1 MHARDSTRIHMLN
14 SDTSC
19 ALSRV
24 RAGTARSSTF
34 ITIAVTHDGA
44 LLGQVPL
51 SDRGSKAIRAL
62 KRSQRLGD
70 ITCLW
75 EVAVIDAMLE
85 GLKTIH
91 RKQDDDVRHK
101 FRSHKKKGPPTF
113 AATGRPNKTGA
124 PLRAALTSTYM

>member
-24 RAGTARSSTF
+24 RAGTGPRSGTF

-91 RKQDDDVRHK
+91 R
-101 FRSHKKKGPPTF
+101 
-113 AATGRPNKTGA
+113 
-124 PLRAALTSTYM
+124 